1 MTDAT
6 SDAPAAEGELESF
19 SARFARFAAE
29 FGDRTA
35 VVLRPERDTE
45 GESLTFAELDRRG
58 NAMARHLA
66 SLGAGEG
73 SFVTVAEPNSLEFLV
88 ACLGCWRIGAI
99 PQPVS
104 SRLPRLELDA
114 IIELADAAAVVGVA
128 GDADHGRPVVPRGF
142 RPGPD
147 VDDSPLPDIVSSAWK
162 APTSGGSTGRPK
174 LIVSGDPSS
183 VARMVE
189 STFPAIGARR
199 GAIMTIPGPL
209 YHNGPFI
216 WTWQTL
222 LSGGEVVLLPRFDA
236 VDTLAAIDEHRATS
250 CYLVPTM
257 MQRMWKLPDDVK
269 ARYDLSSLE
278 IAVHLAEPCPPWL
291 KEVWIDWIG
300 PDVLWELYGGTEG
313 QASTLLSGAEWLEHR
328 GSVGRPLAG
337 EITILDDDGNPVEP
351 GTVGDV
357 WMRPVGRDRPT
368 YRYVG
373 ADAETH
379 ADGWECLGDIGWMDA
394 DGYLYLADRR
404 KDMILVGGANV
415 FPAEVE
421 AAIAA
426 HDGVA
431 SCCVIG
437 LPDEDKGHR
446 VHAIIQPDAA
456 VGSAE
461 GAIDVD
467 ELRSFLAERLVTYK
481 LPRTFEFVDEP
492 LRDDAGKVRRA
503 QLTDERIAALETA
516 APETAAP
523 TEETPA

>member
-1 MTDAT
+1 MTDVTA
-6 SDAPAAEGELESF
+6 APVELESF
-19 SARFARFAAE
+19 SARFARFASE

-35 VVLRPERDTE
+35 VTLRPGRDTE
-45 GESLTFAELDRRG
+45 GDSLTFAELDRRA

-66 SLGAGEG
+66 GVGVTEG
-73 SFVTVAEPNSLEFLV
+73 RFVTVAEPNSLEFLV
-88 ACLGCWRIGAI
+88 ACLACWRLGAT

-104 SRLPRLELDA
+104 SRLPRLELDT
-114 IIELADAAAVVGVA
+114 IIDLADAAAVVGIEH
-128 GDADHGRPVVPRGF
+128 GDAPSPTGDPNGGSPELEHGRPVVRRGF

-147 VDDSPLPDIVSSAWK
+147 VDDAPLPDAVAPAWK

-183 VARMVE
+183 VGRDVE
-189 STFPAIGARR
+189 TTAAYLGARR
-199 GAIMTIPGPL
+199 GAVMVIPGPL

-236 VDTLAAIDEHRATS
+236 VDTLAAIEDHRATS

-269 ARYDLSSLE
+269 GRYDLSSLE

-300 PDVLWELYGGTEG
+300 AEVLWELYGGTEG
-313 QASTLLSGAEWLEHR
+313 QSATMLSGAEWLEHR
-328 GSVGRPLAG
+328 GSVGRPISG
-337 EITILDDDGNPVEP
+337 EITIMDDDGNVVAP

-368 YRYVG
+368 YRYIG
-373 ADAETH
+373 ADAEER
-379 ADGWECLGDIGWMDA
+379 DGWECLGDVGWMDP

-437 LPDEDKGHR
+437 LPDEDKGHAI
-446 VHAIIQPDAA
+446 HAIIQPSHGLGA
-456 VGSAE
+456 VDDE
-461 GAIDVD
+461 FDLD
-467 ELRSFLAERLVTYK
+467 ELRAFLADRLVTYK

-503 QLTDERIAALETA
+503 QLTAERM
-516 APETAAP
+516 
-523 TEETPA
+523 PADAH